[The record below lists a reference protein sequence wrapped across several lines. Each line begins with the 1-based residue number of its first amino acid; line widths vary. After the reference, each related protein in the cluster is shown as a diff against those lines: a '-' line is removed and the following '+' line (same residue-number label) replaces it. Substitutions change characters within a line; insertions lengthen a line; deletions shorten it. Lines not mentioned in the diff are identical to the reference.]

1 MYRRQIELIGKENQ
15 DKLSKKEVLI
25 IGAGGL
31 GNIIASTISC
41 VGLKKIYIID
51 FDKIEIHNIHRQFQ
65 FSKSDIGEYKAKI
78 LANKLSRCQE
88 IEYYVN
94 KFDKNFISKI
104 ENKEIDIKRIDLI
117 FDASDNF
124 EVRKLIDNFAKN
136 LNIPWIYA
144 SVDEF
149 RGQVGVFKKTSFD
162 IFATKTISS
171 KGQLPPMVNLIGSIS
186 SMLGIKTLIEKQEE
200 VLYYVDFERDLEIK
214 KFSF

>member
-65 FSKSDIGEYKAKI
+65 FSKNDIGKYKAEV
-78 LANKLSRCQE
+78 LAKKLSRCQE
-88 IEYYVN
+88 LKYYVN
-94 KFDKNFISKI
+94 KFDDNFIKKI
-104 ENKEIDIKRIDLI
+104 ENKEADIKKIDLI

-124 EVRKLIDNFAKN
+124 EVRKLIDKFAKR

-162 IFATKTISS
+162 IFATKFIPS
-171 KGQLPPMVNLIGSIS
+171 KGQFPPMVNLVGSIS
-186 SMLGIKTLIEKQEE
+186 SMLGLKTLIEEQEE
-200 VLYYVDFERDLEIK
+200 VFYYIDFTKDLEIK
-214 KFSF
+214 KFRF